1 MQSEIV
7 LKQIENP
14 NQDIVSVISDEE
26 LVFLEITNF
35 NTTREIGLYIK
46 KSNRL
51 GTADYPADKETYVDI
66 VDVLKAGSSE
76 EGIYVYL
83 NEKKIFF
90 NRVTGSKPSNKI
102 SLGKFDVGEKRV
114 VQIGMDRINSISSR
128 RFFVDLV
135 AE

>member
-1 MQSEIV
+1 MQNEIV

-14 NQDIVSVISDEE
+14 NQNIVSVISDEGV
-26 LVFLEITNF
+26 VFFEITNF

-46 KSNRL
+46 KSNTI
-51 GTADYPADKETYVDI
+51 GTANYPADKEPYVDI
-66 VDVLKAGSSE
+66 VDVLKAGSSN
-76 EGIYVYL
+76 EGVYVYL
-83 NEKKIFF
+83 DERKVFFKK
-90 NRVTGSKPSNKI
+90 TEGSKPSNKI

-114 VQIGMDRINSISSR
+114 VQIGLERINSISSR